1 MAITA
6 SVYSRLQFDFDF
18 PEGNEPTL
26 SDGAVKSL
34 ETMPK
39 LLEDWQINDIG
50 NADVGGY
57 FNNPVANITISI
69 RTTSGTIAG
78 ILSADPSTNTGA
90 VVGSTAEITNL
101 FANTLVTLANV
112 ANTLTSNSEGALFL
126 DHTDRVSG
134 IIEQGPQEETGRDT
148 SDLPHFQEAIGIG
161 RVLTYVTFQTDG
173 IKDTTVQTG
182 SFTSLFIPNTLNQF
196 SNTLALYP
204 DLITNSLTLTGVGDL
219 SDPFVRTSNLT
230 LSQAQ
235 TLANTATDIFNT
247 FKTRREHDISFF
259 QNSKQVLDDY
269 GKAAYFSKTGE
280 TQNNLILNVVGSDKI
295 KSNTRLGAA

>member
-69 RTTSGTIAG
+69 RTTSGTIAN

-204 DLITNSLTLTGVGDL
+204 DLITNSLTITLGDDL
-219 SDPFVRTSNLT
+219 VTFVRTSNLT
-230 LSQAQ
+230 LSQVQ

-269 GKAAYFSKTGE
+269 GKAAYFTKTGE

>member
-1 MAITA
+1 MTITA
-6 SVYSRLQFDFDF
+6 SVYSRLQFNFDF
-18 PEGNEPTL
+18 PEGNELTL

-69 RTTSGTIAG
+69 RTTSNTIAG
-78 ILSADPSTNTGA
+78 ILAASPGTNTNA

-126 DHTDRVSG
+126 DHTDRISG
-134 IIEQGPQEETGRDT
+134 IIEQGAQEETGRDT

-161 RVLTYVTFQTDG
+161 RVLTYVTHQTDG

-204 DLITNSLTLTGVGDL
+204 DLITNSLTITLGDDL
-219 SDPFVRTSNLT
+219 VTFVRTSNLT
-230 LSQAQ
+230 LSQVQ

-247 FKTRREHDISFF
+247 FKTRREHDVSFF

-269 GKAAYFSKTGE
+269 GKAAYFTKTGE

>member
-69 RTTSGTIAG
+69 RTTSNTIAG
-78 ILSADPSTNTGA
+78 ILAASPGTNTNA

-126 DHTDRVSG
+126 DHTDRISG
-134 IIEQGPQEETGRDT
+134 IIEQGAQEETGRDT

-161 RVLTYVTFQTDG
+161 RVLTYVTHQTDG

-204 DLITNSLTLTGVGDL
+204 DLITNSLTITLGDDL
-219 SDPFVRTSNLT
+219 VTFVRTSNLT
-230 LSQAQ
+230 LSQVQ

-247 FKTRREHDISFF
+247 FKTRREHDVSFF

-269 GKAAYFSKTGE
+269 GKAAYFTKTGE

>member
-161 RVLTYVTFQTDG
+161 RVLTYVIFQTDG
-173 IKDTTVQTG
+173 ISNTSVQTG
-182 SFTSLFIPNTLNQF
+182 SFTSLFVQNTLSEL

-204 DLITNSLTLTGVGDL
+204 NLITNSLTITGTGIEA
-219 SDPFVRTSNLT
+219 DPFVRTSNLSLSQVQT
-230 LSQAQ
+230 LSN
-235 TLANTATDIFNT
+235 TANTIFTT
-247 FKTRREHDISFF
+247 FKTRREHDVNFF
-259 QNSKQVLDDY
+259 QNAKRVLDDY
-269 GKAAYFSKTGE
+269 GKASYFTKTGE
-280 TQNNLILNVVGSDKI
+280 TQNNLIIDFVGSDKI

>member
-69 RTTSGTIAG
+69 RTTSSTIAG
-78 ILSADPSTNTGA
+78 ILAASPGTNTNA

-204 DLITNSLTLTGVGDL
+204 DLITNSLTITLGDDL
-219 SDPFVRTSNLT
+219 VTFVRTSNLT
-230 LSQAQ
+230 LSQVQ

>member
-69 RTTSGTIAG
+69 RTTSGTIAN

-134 IIEQGPQEETGRDT
+134 IIEQGAQEETGRDT

-204 DLITNSLTLTGVGDL
+204 DLITNSLTITLGDDL
-219 SDPFVRTSNLT
+219 VTFVRTSNLT
-230 LSQAQ
+230 LSQVQ